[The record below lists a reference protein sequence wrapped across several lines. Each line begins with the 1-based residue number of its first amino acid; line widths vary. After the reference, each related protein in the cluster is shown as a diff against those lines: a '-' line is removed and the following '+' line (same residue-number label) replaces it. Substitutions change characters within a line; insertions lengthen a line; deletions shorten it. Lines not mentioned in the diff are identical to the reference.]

1 MVSDRRV
8 MKALV
13 QKNKDI
19 DDVNSVIELE
29 RKDGQVV
36 IYGSDDWKDSDGHYI
51 VAFHFIGSA
60 KDVGRTIRR

>member
-1 MVSDRRV
+1 MSDRRV

-13 QKNKDI
+13 RKNEDI
-19 DDVNSVIELE
+19 DDVDSVLDLP
-29 RKDGQVV
+29 RKDGKVV
-36 IYGSDDWKDSDGHYI
+36 IYGSDDWMDSDGHYI